1 MPVIPQSSQ
10 VHAHTFAEKKNSY
23 ASPPW
28 TIKFARCII
37 PPSARRP
44 ALVVCLLIGIPLM
57 LFLLIRS
64 LLMRSSTPT
73 PLHAPRPRPP
83 FTSAAYQQDHQKI
96 IRPRKEADE
105 IILRST
111 WPPESCVT
119 LAPEAENLP
128 SPTIRWNPPSTKN
141 AAPPPP
147 FLPRKTRILRM
158 KTWPVAG
165 GGSSF
170 LRSETMEEL
179 NGCRRHVMVFGT
191 PGWNQISKA
200 NWKNQERTS
209 GGFFRDYIKRRLW
222 GRRLCI
228 TREATGHLVIV
239 FFITERGH
247 FWGYGGRGFIFG
259 KRDHNRALSDFFVLS
274 SSSSL
279 RRPKLCNYEPSTAP
293 SILSYFQREKC
304 LLFQKNSCIYLIFL
318 VSYELIK

>member
-37 PPSARRP
+37 PPSARRM

-64 LLMRSSTPT
+64 LLMRSSAPT
-73 PLHAPRPRPP
+73 PLHAPPRPRPP

-128 SPTIRWNPPSTKN
+128 SPTIRWNPPSMKN

-165 GGSSF
+165 CGSSF
-170 LRSETMEEL
+170 LRSETIEEV
-179 NGCRRHVMVFGT
+179 NGCRRHVMVFGA
-191 PGWNQISKA
+191 PG
-200 NWKNQERTS
+200 
-209 GGFFRDYIKRRLW
+209 
-222 GRRLCI
+222 
-228 TREATGHLVIV
+228 
-239 FFITERGH
+239 
-247 FWGYGGRGFIFG
+247 
-259 KRDHNRALSDFFVLS
+259 
-274 SSSSL
+274 
-279 RRPKLCNYEPSTAP
+279 
-293 SILSYFQREKC
+293 
-304 LLFQKNSCIYLIFL
+304 
-318 VSYELIK
+318 